1 MEETNMK
8 SIVFMGTPEF
18 SVPILQALNE
28 KYDIKA
34 VVTQPDRPVGRK
46 RKIIPTPVKQV
57 AVDLNLPVYQPEK
70 LSGSEAMQK
79 IIALQPDFIIT
90 AAYGQFL
97 PTKLLEAVKIAAVN
111 VHGSLLPKY
120 RGGAPVQYAIM
131 NGDQVT
137 GITIMYMVK
146 AMDAG
151 DIISQQAIEITDKDD
166 TASMFKKLSKVG
178 RDLLLETLPKIA
190 EGDIN
195 PIQQDE
201 SKVIFSP
208 NIKREEE
215 VLDFKQPARLID
227 CKVRALRPDPIAY
240 TFVGGKRFKIWNTSV
255 IDQTTDLKPGQV
267 VYRDKHTLQVAAG
280 NGSILQLN
288 EVQTAGKP
296 KKTITDFLNGNQ
308 KLARGDQFIDER

>member
-1 MEETNMK
+1 ME
-8 SIVFMGTPEF
+8 SIVFMGTPQF

-28 KYDIKA
+28 KYNILA
-34 VVTQPDRPVGRK
+34 VITQPDRPVGRK
-46 RKIIPTPVKQV
+46 RKILPTPVKQA
-57 AVDLNLPVYQPEK
+57 AVDLNLPVFQPEK

-79 IIALQPDFIIT
+79 VIDMQPDFIIT

-97 PTKLLEAVKIAAVN
+97 PTKLLNAAKIAAVN

-120 RGGAPVQYAIM
+120 RGGAPVQYSIM
-131 NGDQVT
+131 NGDAET

-151 DIISQQAIEITDKDD
+151 DIISQQAIAITDQDD
-166 TASMFKKLSKVG
+166 TASMFDKLSIVG

-190 EGDIN
+190 TGDIN
-195 PIQQDE
+195 PIKQDE
-201 SKVIFSP
+201 SNVVFSP

-215 VLDFKQPARLID
+215 VLDFNQTAWMLD

-240 TFVGGKRFKIWNTSV
+240 AFVGGKRFKIWNANAVADAKTEL
-255 IDQTTDLKPGQV
+255 QPGQV
-267 VYRDKHTLQVAAG
+267 VYRDKHTLQIAAG
-280 NGSILQLN
+280 NGTVLQLN
-288 EVQTAGKP
+288 EVQPAGKP

-308 KLARGDQFIDER
+308 KLAIGDQFIDER

>member
-1 MEETNMK
+1 MK

-28 KYDIKA
+28 NYDVQA
-34 VVTQPDRPVGRK
+34 VITQPDRPVGRK
-46 RKIIPTPVKQV
+46 RKIISTPIKQA

-79 IIALQPDFIIT
+79 IIDLQPDFIVT

-97 PTKLLEAVKIAAVN
+97 PTKLLEAAKIAAIN

-131 NGDQVT
+131 NGDQTT

-151 DIISQQAIEITDKDD
+151 DIISQQAVTITDKDD
-166 TASMFKKLSKVG
+166 TASMFKKLSRVG
-178 RDLLLETLPKIA
+178 RDLLLKTLPKIA
-190 EGDIN
+190 DGDIN
-195 PIQQDE
+195 PVQQDK
-201 SKVIFSP
+201 SQVIFSP

-227 CKVRALRPDPIAY
+227 CKVRALRPNPIAY
-240 TFVGGKRFKIWNTSV
+240 AFVDGNRFKIWDTDV
-255 IDQTTDLKPGQV
+255 IEQTTDLKPGQV
-267 VYRDKHTLQVAAG
+267 VYKDKHTLQIAAG
-280 NGSILQLN
+280 AGTILQLN
-288 EVQTAGKP
+288 EVQPAGKP

-308 KLARGDQFIDER
+308 KLTRGDQFIDER

>member
-1 MEETNMK
+1 MK

-18 SVPILQALNE
+18 SVPILQALNQQY
-28 KYDIKA
+28 KVQA
-34 VVTQPDRPVGRK
+34 VITQPDRPVGRK
-46 RKIIPTPVKQV
+46 RKIIPTPVKQA

-70 LSGSEAMQK
+70 LSGSEAMQT
-79 IIALQPDFIIT
+79 IIDLQPDFIVT

-97 PTKLLEAVKIAAVN
+97 PTKLLNAAKIAAVN

-131 NGDQVT
+131 NGDQET

-151 DIISQQAIEITDKDD
+151 DIISQQAVAITDQDD
-166 TASMFKKLSKVG
+166 TASMFTKLSLVG
-178 RDLLLETLPKIA
+178 RDLLLATLPKIA
-190 EGDIN
+190 DGEIN
-195 PIQQDE
+195 PQKQDE
-201 SKVIFSP
+201 SQVVFSP

-215 VLDFKQPARLID
+215 VLDFNQSARKID

-240 TFVGGKRFKIWNTSV
+240 AFVDGKRFKIWDTSV
-255 IDQTTDLKPGQV
+255 TEQKTDLKPGQV
-267 VYRDKHTLQVAAG
+267 VYRDKHTLQIAAG
-280 NGSILQLN
+280 DGTVLQLN
-288 EVQTAGKP
+288 EVQPAGKP

-308 KLARGDQFIDER
+308 KLTRGDQFIDER

>member
-46 RKIIPTPVKQV
+46 RKIIPNPVKQV

-131 NGDQVT
+131 NGDQAT

-208 NIKREEE
+208 NTS
-215 VLDFKQPARLID
+215 LI
-227 CKVRALRPDPIAY
+227 R
-240 TFVGGKRFKIWNTSV
+240 
-255 IDQTTDLKPGQV
+255 
-267 VYRDKHTLQVAAG
+267 
-280 NGSILQLN
+280 
-288 EVQTAGKP
+288 
-296 KKTITDFLNGNQ
+296 
-308 KLARGDQFIDER
+308 

>member
-111 VHGSLLPKY
+111 VHGDRK
-120 RGGAPVQYAIM
+120 
-131 NGDQVT
+131 
-137 GITIMYMVK
+137 
-146 AMDAG
+146 
-151 DIISQQAIEITDKDD
+151 
-166 TASMFKKLSKVG
+166 
-178 RDLLLETLPKIA
+178 
-190 EGDIN
+190 
-195 PIQQDE
+195 
-201 SKVIFSP
+201 
-208 NIKREEE
+208 
-215 VLDFKQPARLID
+215 
-227 CKVRALRPDPIAY
+227 
-240 TFVGGKRFKIWNTSV
+240 SV
-255 IDQTTDLKPGQV
+255 V
-267 VYRDKHTLQVAAG
+267 
-280 NGSILQLN
+280 
-288 EVQTAGKP
+288 
-296 KKTITDFLNGNQ
+296 
-308 KLARGDQFIDER
+308 

>member
-1 MEETNMK
+1 MK

-18 SVPILQALNE
+18 SVPILQALNQQY
-28 KYDIKA
+28 KVQA
-34 VVTQPDRPVGRK
+34 VITQPDRQVGRK
-46 RKIIPTPVKQV
+46 RKIIPTPVKQA

-70 LSGSEAMQK
+70 LSGSEAMQT
-79 IIALQPDFIIT
+79 IIDLQPDFIVT

-97 PTKLLEAVKIAAVN
+97 PTKLLNAAKIAAVN

-131 NGDQVT
+131 NGDQET

-151 DIISQQAIEITDKDD
+151 DIISQQAVAITDQDD
-166 TASMFKKLSKVG
+166 TASMFTKLSLVG
-178 RDLLLETLPKIA
+178 RDLLLATLPKIA
-190 EGDIN
+190 DGEIN
-195 PIQQDE
+195 PQKQDD
-201 SKVIFSP
+201 SQVVFSP

-215 VLDFKQPARLID
+215 VLDFNQSARKID

-240 TFVGGKRFKIWNTSV
+240 AFVDGKRFKIWDTSV
-255 IDQTTDLKPGQV
+255 TEQKTDLKPGQV
-267 VYRDKHTLQVAAG
+267 VYRDKHTLQIAAG
-280 NGSILQLN
+280 DGTVLQLN
-288 EVQTAGKP
+288 EVQPAGKP

-308 KLARGDQFIDER
+308 KLTRGDQFIDER